1 MPSRI
6 ARSLIRVF
14 AALVVVLA
22 AAGSARAQNVV
33 LNPGFETGT
42 LANWTIDGTMNPPVV
57 NGTQPHTGAFSAF
70 LGDNPGPPEP
80 LGDSSFYQTIVVPP
94 AAGVPHLTYWTI
106 LNTTDTIAFD
116 WQDVYVTN
124 TSGAILATV
133 QHVCITQANYTLTD
147 FNMTPFAGQTVRIK
161 FLVHQ
166 DGFGD
171 NTSMRVDDISVAPTV
186 PVALMGVTVE

>member
-6 ARSLIRVF
+6 SRSLIRVF

-33 LNPGFETGT
+33 LNPGFETGN
-42 LANWTIDGTMNPPVV
+42 LNNWTVDGTNNPPIV
-57 NGTQPHTGAFSAF
+57 NNANPHTGTFSAL
-70 LGDNPGPPEP
+70 LGDLDPAPEP
-80 LGDSSFYQTIVVPP
+80 FGDSSFYQTIVVPP
-94 AAGVPHLTYWTI
+94 AASVPHLTFWRQ
-106 LNTTDTIAFD
+106 LDTLDSITFD

-124 TSGAILATV
+124 TSGTILATV
-133 QHVCITQANYTLTD
+133 QHLCETSPYTMVD

-171 NTSMRVDDISVAPTV
+171 DTSMWLDDVSVAPTV